1 MALRTVPPPAPPRNA
16 GNDSAPNPRD
26 GDLTRPASAAG
37 ALRRDARLRNRL
49 LGLLPPLVFGTFML
63 GFWLLA
69 RWQLIQTRGLAAAK
83 LLLPAPT
90 EVLRSFTQILTDPG
104 LRGYIGATVLESLG
118 GCALGVLVAL
128 PLGYVIARSPL
139 AARAVQPY
147 LAASQALPAVALAP
161 LIALW
166 LGYEVESRMALCAL
180 IVFFP
185 LVITTTLGVRTLDH
199 DVLDAARVDGASRW
213 ALLWHIEA
221 PLALPSILAGLR
233 TSLTLSIT
241 GAVVGE
247 FVIGATAESKGLGQ
261 LLGQFLNQFDGA
273 GTFAT
278 LLVLALLAAIYYGL
292 ARLVERRYS
301 YLEAA

>member
-1 MALRTVPPPAPPRNA
+1 MALRTVPPPAPPRNV
-16 GNDSAPNPRD
+16 GSDSAPNMRD
-26 GDLTRPASAAG
+26 GGRTRAAPTTGTPRRSA
-37 ALRRDARLRNRL
+37 RRGGHL
-49 LGLLPPLVFGTFML
+49 LGLLPPLTFGAFML
-63 GFWLLA
+63 ALWLLA
-69 RWQLIQTRGLAAAK
+69 RWQLIQTRGPAAAK

-90 EVLRSFTQILTDPG
+90 EVLRSFAQIVTDPA
-104 LRGYIGATVLESLG
+104 LRGYIGTTVVESLG
-118 GCALGVLVAL
+118 GCALGALVAL

-185 LVITTTLGVRTLDH
+185 LVITTTLGVRTLDR
-199 DVLDAARVDGASRW
+199 DILDAARVDGASRF
-213 ALLWHIEA
+213 ALIWQIEA

-278 LLVLALLAAIYYGL
+278 LLVLALLAAVYYGL

-301 YLEAA
+301 YLEAV